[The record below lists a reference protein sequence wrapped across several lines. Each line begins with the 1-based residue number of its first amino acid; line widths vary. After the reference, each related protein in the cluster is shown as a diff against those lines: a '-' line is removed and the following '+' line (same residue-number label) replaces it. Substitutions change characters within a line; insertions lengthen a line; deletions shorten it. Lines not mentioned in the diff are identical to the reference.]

1 MSEDFKT
8 YLDSIKYEKYLKK
21 LKNKLKNKKIIIYGT
36 GSFFKYIKENYD
48 FSGLNIIG
56 ISDMKF
62 DEKDEGKDFLGY
74 KMIPKNKIVSYN
86 PDYILVATLKYI
98 SIVEDFEV
106 NILNKTKIKVLPLA
120 RMPFLKLIKEIW
132 NR

>member
-1 MSEDFKT
+1 M
-8 YLDSIKYEKYLKK
+8 L
-21 LKNKLKNKKIIIYGT
+21 
-36 GSFFKYIKENYD
+36 KENYD